1 VSPVFLIEYL
11 LFGGAVL
18 VWAFLELWSVRRSKW
33 NDQPG
38 DKKDSDSEEA
48 SRHTER

>member
-1 VSPVFLIEYL
+1 MNPVFLIEYL
-11 LFGGAVL
+11 IFVGAVL
-18 VWAFLELWSVRRSKW
+18 VWACAELWSVRRSKW

-38 DKKDSDSEEA
+38 DKKESDSEGA